1 MPKILL
7 ASNNL
12 GKLREARAIL
22 AVSGLEVVS
31 PDSLGIDL
39 DVPETGQTYLENATL
54 KAKAFYEATHM
65 PCLADDSGLEV
76 DALGGAPGIFS
87 HRFAG
92 LQIITDAER
101 CRFLLEKLQP
111 YPKPWKAAFH
121 CFAVFFDGAVLESS
135 HGICKGEISDVPKG
149 DQGFG
154 YDPIFK
160 LETYPLT
167 MAEAG
172 EDLKNSISH
181 RADALKKLIPFLKY
195 YFNL

>member
-22 AVSGLEVVS
+22 APFGLDVIS
-31 PDSLGIDL
+31 AASLGLDL
-39 DVPETGQTYLENATL
+39 EVPETGRTYLENATL
-54 KAKAFYEATHM
+54 KARAFYEATRV
-65 PCLADDSGLEV
+65 PSLADDSGLEV
-76 DALGGAPGIFS
+76 DALGGAPGVYS

-92 LQIITDAER
+92 SEHNTDAER
-101 CRFLLEKLQP
+101 YRFLLEKLKSF
-111 YPKPWKAAFH
+111 PKPWKASFH
-121 CFAVFFDGAVLESS
+121 CYAVFYDGKILKSS
-135 HGICKGEISDVPKG
+135 HGICKGEISDSPKG

-160 LETYPLT
+160 LESYPLT
-167 MAEAG
+167 MAEVS
-172 EDLKNSISH
+172 EELKNSVSH
-181 RADALKKLIPFLKY
+181 RADAFKKLVPFLQK